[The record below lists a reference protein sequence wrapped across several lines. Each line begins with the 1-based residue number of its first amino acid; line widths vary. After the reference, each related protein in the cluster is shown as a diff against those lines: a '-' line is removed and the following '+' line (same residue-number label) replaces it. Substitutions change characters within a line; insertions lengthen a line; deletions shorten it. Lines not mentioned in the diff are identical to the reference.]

1 MPNHASPVPVTLEGM
16 HVRLEPLA
24 VRHLDGLR
32 RAGEDDAV
40 WTWLPFRPRT
50 RAEYKAWLDAALAS
64 QSNGEQLP
72 FATVDRASGAVVGS
86 TRLYFVSP
94 RDRRVEI
101 GGTWLAPAAQRTPIN
116 TESKLLLLTH
126 CFDSLGCVRVE
137 LKTDAR
143 NENSQRAI
151 RRIGAKYEGVMRKH
165 MLTRG
170 GVHRDS
176 VYFAIVDDDWPGVRL
191 LLERMLARG
200 AGPA

>member
-1 MPNHASPVPVTLEGM
+1 MEKPTPITLEGT
-16 HVRLEPLA
+16 HVRLEPLGQ
-24 VRHLDGLR
+24 RHLDGLM

-50 RAEYKAWLDAALAS
+50 REEFREWLDVALAS
-64 QSNGEQLP
+64 QAQGRELP
-72 FATVDRASGAVVGS
+72 FATIDRATGELVGS
-86 TRLYFVSP
+86 TRLFFVSP

-101 GGTWLAPAAQRTPIN
+101 GGTWLAPSAQRTPIN
-116 TESKLLLLTH
+116 TESKLLLLAH

-151 RRIGAKYEGVMRKH
+151 LRIGAKYEGVMRKH

-170 GVHRDS
+170 DFHRDS
-176 VYFAIVDDDWPGVRL
+176 VYYAITDDDWPDVRRR
-191 LLERMLARG
+191 LEEMLAR
-200 AGPA
+200 AGDKA